1 MDNEVCVTRN
11 ITIYMIF
18 RIIFFL
24 LEDFLSI
31 IFYCHVYGL
40 CNSVVI

>member
-18 RIIFFL
+18 RTIFL